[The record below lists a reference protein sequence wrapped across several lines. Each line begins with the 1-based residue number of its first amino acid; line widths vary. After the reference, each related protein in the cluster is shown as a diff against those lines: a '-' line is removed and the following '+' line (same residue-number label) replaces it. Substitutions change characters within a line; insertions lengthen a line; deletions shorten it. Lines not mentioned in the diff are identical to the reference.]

1 MKDESVTPNAPIITI
16 EEITDTGRVVFAF
29 SEDMWV
35 IPDDE
40 LKFIKSSIV
49 TDLSGVTR
57 PLFNVN
63 VRPDE
68 DTPEEK
74 LGLTWEPISMIKR
87 KLEVQVDFENPSYI
101 SVAQEGQD
109 FLEIEINGWQMFFS
123 AKGQPLEL
131 TNIHETTLR
140 RFEEVPNSESNNF
153 TILSEKIPKQLPKGN
168 LHEMAMAA
176 MGSVADSS

>member
-40 LKFIKSSIV
+40 LKLIKSSIV

-87 KLEVQVDFENPSYI
+87 KLEV
-101 SVAQEGQD
+101 
-109 FLEIEINGWQMFFS
+109 
-123 AKGQPLEL
+123 
-131 TNIHETTLR
+131 
-140 RFEEVPNSESNNF
+140 
-153 TILSEKIPKQLPKGN
+153 
-168 LHEMAMAA
+168 
-176 MGSVADSS
+176 